1 MNSLANI
8 SRQRAVLTAIA
19 DAIVA
24 TAAGR
29 SLRVAVGSTGP
40 SDSGFADH
48 LTQALIARG
57 RPCRCVPATAAP
69 VPPAGAPPQGAI
81 GELRIAVIV
90 GGAPGRPMRSCAAS
104 TSSSRATCRTRRP
117 APDLGSP
124 PRCCT
129 AGLDAALPD
138 IVVDYYATDG
148 PTIRHL
154 AATLTLVPGQRVP
167 GIGPDRI
174 RVGAGRRTSVDTGT
188 SGPRRRRHQMLGC
201 RASAAAKPLAKL
213 ASTSAASRALGVAF
227 RHVAGAL
234 EPDIRSLH
242 RPVRRSGRPRM

>member
-69 VPPAGAPPQGAI
+69 VPPAGAPPQGAV

-90 GGAPGRPMRSCAAS
+90 GGAPGPSDAELCRIDIQLRGHLPHPAAL
-104 TSSSRATCRTRRP
+104 
-117 APDLGSP
+117 DLGSP

-138 IVVDYYATDG
+138 IVVDYYAPDG

-167 GIGPDRI
+167 GIGP
-174 RVGAGRRTSVDTGT
+174 TG
-188 SGPRRRRHQMLGC
+188 
-201 RASAAAKPLAKL
+201 SA
-213 ASTSAASRALGVAF
+213 
-227 RHVAGAL
+227 
-234 EPDIRSLH
+234 
-242 RPVRRSGRPRM
+242 